1 MLGEQRR
8 GTGGGGLGRRKAGGK
23 CKHGGQCWR
32 HWEGDTQAKSRE
44 EEVSHVTVMWKSL
57 SGTGQSTQSM
67 GPAGCGD
74 SQEADGAGVEQ
85 ARGEQEEAEC
95 DRIHLT

>member
-1 MLGEQRR
+1 M
-8 GTGGGGLGRRKAGGK
+8 
-23 CKHGGQCWR
+23 
-32 HWEGDTQAKSRE
+32 
-44 EEVSHVTVMWKSL
+44 SHVTVMWKSL
-57 SGTGQSTQSM
+57 SGTGKSTQSM

-95 DRIHLT
+95 DGIHLT